1 LGNNISKDWFKM
13 MSTIDW
19 KSLDGKN
26 LEIQVGT
33 DKATSRE
40 STVVVGLDRETG
52 IAYVLHEEVNN
63 G

>member
-1 LGNNISKDWFKM
+1 M

>member
-1 LGNNISKDWFKM
+1 MGNNISKDWFKM

-33 DKATSRE
+33 DKATRE

>member
-33 DKATSRE
+33 DKATRE